1 MTDLQKFGVVGIGP
15 VDFTTGLALAGVP
28 RMETTSVEDGVAR
41 LSSLLTRDDVGI
53 VIADRRLVDALPESV
68 RRRAARR
75 ATPILLAVPA
85 PEWTEAGAEPRSDVL
100 DLLQRAIG
108 YRVRLQ

>member
-1 MTDLQKFGVVGIGP
+1 MSKFAIIGIGP
-15 VDFTTGLALAGVP
+15 PDFTAGLGLAGVP
-28 RMETTSVEDGVAR
+28 RIEAMTAADGVIRLDALLAR
-41 LSSLLTRDDVGI
+41 SDIGI
-53 VIADRRLVDALPESV
+53 VIADRRLVDSLPEAT

-75 ATPILLAVPA
+75 STPILLSVPR
-85 PEWTEAGAEPRSDVL
+85 PEWTEAGAEPASDIL

>member
-1 MTDLQKFGVVGIGP
+1 MSKFAIVGIGP
-15 VDFTTGLALAGVP
+15 RDFTTGLALAGVP
-28 RMETTSVEDGVAR
+28 RIETAALSDGVAR
-41 LSSLLTRDDVGI
+41 LDALLARDDVGL
-53 VIADRRLVDALPESV
+53 VIADRRLVDALPDAT

-75 ATPILLAVPA
+75 STPILLSVPR
-85 PEWTEAGAEPRSDVL
+85 PEWTEAGAEPAGDIL